1 MSVSSRIALTTNPAR
16 QYLARSST
24 SRSSSWRT
32 ATPTASSLIS
42 QQQRFFTHQQPSR
55 QATHS
60 DDPSYPPN
68 TTTKSNDAQLSSQ
81 FDPPRQISK
90 ILTHYCRE
98 PQLVMIEG
106 YGVLQGEMDQSRVLT
121 KYLNVPFAKVQN
133 RFQEAVAPEPWKG
146 IRDATLYGPMC
157 PQNTQETNN
166 LSTLMLGLPGPGFEY
181 SEHDCLNL
189 NVFAPRCIV
198 GHVPVICYI
207 HGGLSQGGIALP
219 KHDATNI
226 VKKSVARGLPVI
238 VVTINYR
245 LIPSA
250 GLLKGAEEKHG
261 VKDGKQSK
269 DGNSE
274 EDNASF
280 NWGLYD
286 QKIALEWVRKN
297 IHNFGGNP
305 NEITLMGHSNGASS
319 AGYHMLTTAT
329 TGQQG
334 EDGKK
339 RLFKRAIMHSGARQG
354 SLQHME
360 NTHRLDSLLGDMVP
374 IGSSSPSSSTSLSA
388 TVAVSSV
395 PEQENKDSQQ
405 QSTFTFMS
413 DACLPFM
420 DEKEKQAGWRV
431 IDKWIDF
438 AWGQESDA
446 ASDGVRS

>member
-1 MSVSSRIALTTNPAR
+1 
-16 QYLARSST
+16 
-24 SRSSSWRT
+24 
-32 ATPTASSLIS
+32 
-42 QQQRFFTHQQPSR
+42 
-55 QATHS
+55 
-60 DDPSYPPN
+60 
-68 TTTKSNDAQLSSQ
+68 
-81 FDPPRQISK
+81 
-90 ILTHYCRE
+90 
-98 PQLVMIEG
+98 MIEG
-106 YGVLQGEMDQSRVLT
+106 HGILQGEMDQSRLLT

-133 RFQEAVAPEPWKG
+133 RFQEAIAPEPWKG

-157 PQNTQETNN
+157 PQNTQESNN

-226 VKKSVARGLPVI
+226 VKKSVAKGLPVI

-245 LIPSA
+245 LLPSA
-250 GLLKGAEEKHG
+250 GLLKGSAEKHG
-261 VKDGKQSK
+261 VQEGKQLK
-269 DGNSE
+269 DDKDEE
-274 EDNASF
+274 EDASF

-305 NEITLMGHSNGASS
+305 NEITLMGHSSGASS
-319 AGYHMLTTAT
+319 AGYHMLTTTT
-329 TGQQG
+329 TGQHG
-334 EDGKK
+334 KDEKK
-339 RLFKRAIMHSGARQG
+339 RLFKRAIMHSGAREG
-354 SLQHME
+354 FLQHME

-374 IGSSSPSSSTSLSA
+374 IGSSSTTISSAVT
-388 TVAVSSV
+388 VSSV
-395 PEQENKDSQQ
+395 PEQENKDNQQ

-431 IDKWIDF
+431 LDKWIDF
-438 AWGQESDA
+438 AWGQESDS
-446 ASDGVRS
+446 ASDSVRP

>member
-1 MSVSSRIALTTNPAR
+1 MSVTRRIVLTNAAR
-16 QYLARSST
+16 QYLTRSCTTRSST
-24 SRSSSWRT
+24 WRT
-32 ATPTASSLIS
+32 ATPIASSLIS
-42 QQQRFFTHQQPSR
+42 QQQRSFTHQQPSR

-60 DDPSYPPN
+60 DDPSHSP
-68 TTTKSNDAQLSSQ
+68 TATTKSNDTQLSTQ
-81 FDPPRQISK
+81 FDPPRQISR
-90 ILTHYCRE
+90 ILSHYCRE
-98 PQLVMIEG
+98 PQLVMIEE
-106 YGVLQGEMDQSRVLT
+106 YGILQGEMDQSRLLT
-121 KYLNVPFAKVQN
+121 KYLNIPFAKVQN

-157 PQNTQETNN
+157 PQNTQESNN

-198 GHVPVICYI
+198 GQVPVICYI

-245 LIPSA
+245 LLPSA
-250 GLLKGAEEKHG
+250 GLLKGPAEKHG

-269 DGNSE
+269 GGNEE
-274 EDNASF
+274 EDASF

-286 QKIALEWVRKN
+286 QEVALEWVRKN

-305 NEITLMGHSNGASS
+305 NEITLMGHSSGASS

-329 TGQQG
+329 MGQQ
-334 EDGKK
+334 EKDGKK
-339 RLFKRAIMHSGARQG
+339 RLFKRAIMHSGAREG
-354 SLQHME
+354 SLQQME
-360 NTHRLDSLLGDMVP
+360 NTHRLDSLIGDMVP
-374 IGSSSPSSSTSLSA
+374 IESSSPSSTSLSA
-388 TVAVSSV
+388 AVAVSSV
-395 PEQENKDSQQ
+395 PEQENKDNQQ

-438 AWGQESDA
+438 AWGQEGDS
-446 ASDGVRS
+446 ASDSVRS